1 MRTGNPKFFAGGDC
15 VNGGREAVDASQMG
29 KLAAQGIHLALS
41 GERVEFAGA
50 RVPLPEETQNIKAH

>member
-1 MRTGNPKFFAGGDC
+1 
-15 VNGGREAVDASQMG
+15 VDASQMG

-50 RVPLPEETQNIKAH
+50 HVPLTEETQNVNAH